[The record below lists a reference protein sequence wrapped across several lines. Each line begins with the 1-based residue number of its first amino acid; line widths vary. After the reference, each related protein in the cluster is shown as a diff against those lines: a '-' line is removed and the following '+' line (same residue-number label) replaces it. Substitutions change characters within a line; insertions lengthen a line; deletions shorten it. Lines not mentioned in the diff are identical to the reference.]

1 MVLKN
6 GRHIVMYNYVVG
18 GYKYM
23 VLKNGRHIVMYNYVA
38 GGYKYMA
45 AKNGRHIVNVELHG
59 DQLGLNIF

>member
-6 GRHIVMYNYVVG
+6 GRH
-18 GYKYM
+18 K
-23 VLKNGRHIVMYNYVA
+23 VMYNYVA
-38 GGYKYMA
+38 GAYKYMA